1 MEVFNAYE
9 VLDELAMKS
18 KMFEMIRDE
27 FLKKDEKIAELE
39 AKNDELQKAIIELSI
54 FLGGMM

>member
-54 FLGGMM
+54 VLGGMM

>member
-54 FLGGMM
+54 VLGGMV